1 VANNL
6 TPMTIPLN
14 QTLLK
19 TTLKTLHRIPQNADE
34 PKRKLAQDII
44 SKYKIFGYIGYDIP
58 RGEVI
63 VKLDI

>member
-1 VANNL
+1 
-6 TPMTIPLN
+6 MTIPLN

-19 TTLKTLHRIPQNADE
+19 TTLHKIPQNADE